1 MSRILVDTSIWIDF
15 FRDADLPTSETL
27 DRLLELRLV
36 CTTDV
41 IRAEIIPG
49 ARTDREF
56 RRLLEYFG
64 ALPSIS
70 AGPDFWNEVIQN
82 RYLLNR
88 KGVSGIGIPDV
99 MVATVALEHQKLLYS
114 KDHHFR
120 LIGRHLPLRLFEGL

>member
-120 LIGRHLPLRLFEGL
+120 LIARHLPLRVFEGL